1 MASILESYEKQ
12 YGNLTSEI
20 TAKLNNIARLEG
32 GDRKPE
38 IAATSRLFEETRELL
53 EQMGLEIQEL
63 PGDQRPKYSTR
74 IQSYRQ
80 ELDRLAQE
88 FRRPRYGLNAPA
100 NSAFDETGLRE
111 ELLVDSDM
119 RAGLL
124 TNTER
129 VERTGRRLQEGLRT
143 AYETEEIG
151 GQILSDLDHQ
161 RDTLQRS
168 RDRLRHANEDLSKSS
183 RIISSMY
190 RRMIQNRAVLAA
202 IGVLMLLRGRT
213 LTRGTKMM
221 RMRIMG
227 CLLRAASLRSFST
240 AAHTSEGTALKCLSE
255 AIKNNN
261 FKAVEKIIYEQVS
274 DFLCPCKK
282 DSYEV
287 RRVKMPAYTTEEEPN
302 LIASSAPTRLIG
314 CLCEPEANAINWM
327 EISKGPPKKCYCG
340 HWFKLV
346 DFEEY
351 LDKSSD

>member
-32 GDRKPE
+32 NDRKPE

-168 RDRLRHANEDLSKSS
+168 RERLRHANEDLSKSS

-202 IGVLMLLRGRT
+202 IGVLMLLV
-213 LTRGTKMM
+213 
-221 RMRIMG
+221 
-227 CLLRAASLRSFST
+227 LLA
-240 AAHTSEGTALKCLSE
+240 
-255 AIKNNN
+255 
-261 FKAVEKIIYEQVS
+261 IIYLALFRASGTPSPSTVS
-274 DFLCPCKK
+274 
-282 DSYEV
+282 
-287 RRVKMPAYTTEEEPN
+287 
-302 LIASSAPTRLIG
+302 SSAAAFAPTG
-314 CLCEPEANAINWM
+314 VTSSMSNVAKPEAA
-327 EISKGPPKKCYCG
+327 P
-340 HWFKLV
+340 
-346 DFEEY
+346 
-351 LDKSSD
+351 

>member
-1 MASILESYEKQ
+1 MWLLFYVIKLYSEL
-12 YGNLTSEI
+12 LTSFN
-20 TAKLNNIARLEG
+20 LRNLLVQD
-32 GDRKPE
+32 DRKPE

-63 PGDQRPKYSTR
+63 PGDQKPKYSTR

-88 FRRPRYGLNAPA
+88 FRRPRYGLNAPN

-124 TNTER
+124 NNTQR

-168 RDRLRHANEDLSKSS
+168 RDRLRHANADLSKSS

-190 RRMIQNRAVLAA
+190 RRMIQNRAVLVA
-202 IGVLMLLRGRT
+202 IGALMLLV
-213 LTRGTKMM
+213 
-221 RMRIMG
+221 
-227 CLLRAASLRSFST
+227 LLA
-240 AAHTSEGTALKCLSE
+240 
-255 AIKNNN
+255 
-261 FKAVEKIIYEQVS
+261 IIYLALFRGAGTPRPS
-274 DFLCPCKK
+274 TISSLD
-282 DSYEV
+282 
-287 RRVKMPAYTTEEEPN
+287 
-302 LIASSAPTRLIG
+302 ASSVPTKVTSSVPSDANSGSAP
-314 CLCEPEANAINWM
+314 
-327 EISKGPPKKCYCG
+327 
-340 HWFKLV
+340 
-346 DFEEY
+346 
-351 LDKSSD
+351 